1 MATYVFGYG
10 SLINKNELIKEFS
23 KHKEFSI
30 KKKKVI
36 PVIVSGLKRVF
47 NVSVSG
53 GKYKVLGVKESSSS
67 TAECNG
73 VLVKV
78 NEAELAEL
86 IERESNYTVK
96 TIKKDR
102 LSFPYGKTI
111 ALKKDDQILY
121 FNPKPPFNLTKKQ
134 GVLIPIRPNYLNIC
148 LEGAKALGED
158 FMKDFLETIQE

>member
-1 MATYVFGYG
+1 MAIYVFGYG
-10 SLINKNELIKEFS
+10 SLINKNELSTLFS
-23 KHKEFSI
+23 

-53 GKYKVLGVKESSSS
+53 GKYKVFGVKESSSN
-67 TAECNG
+67 AECNG

-121 FNPKPPFNLTKKQ
+121 FNPKPPFKLTKKQ
-134 GVLIPIRPNYLNIC
+134 CDLIPIRPNYLNIC

-158 FMKDFLETIQE
+158 FLNDFIENTSGVQTRFL